1 MEPSD
6 AHALPKLAVRDVRAK
21 GFERTHHL
29 MTRND
34 RRAPHIEIAL
44 DDVKVGPADAACV
57 NFDQDFICRR
67 FGDGN
72 IGQSQRMRL
81 NGRGGVEEH
90 GSHEE
95 GIIPSRALTV
105 ALALALMHPPI
116 MWIWI
121 PLLAIPVVGPAIVGW
136 KIWDEIRRTISEDP
150 LVWEKQIRAFE
161 KKERKRPAPKG
172 AVVFAGSSTIRLW
185 GALARDMAPLPAVQR
200 GFGGAK
206 VNDVIHYMDRLIT
219 PHDPAIVVLY
229 IGSNDLLDF
238 GGNEPKSLEQMR
250 ILYDTLLTGLHD
262 RLPGARIVVVATFP
276 SPLNARRAEQI
287 EAVNRHLRE
296 AAENKPWLELVD
308 GNAALQSPNGKPE
321 RSLFRFDRVHLN
333 KKGYARWAQV
343 LRPKLLEYWR
353 QQLH

>member
-1 MEPSD
+1 
-6 AHALPKLAVRDVRAK
+6 
-21 GFERTHHL
+21 
-29 MTRND
+29 
-34 RRAPHIEIAL
+34 
-44 DDVKVGPADAACV
+44 
-57 NFDQDFICRR
+57 
-67 FGDGN
+67 
-72 IGQSQRMRL
+72 
-81 NGRGGVEEH
+81 
-90 GSHEE
+90 
-95 GIIPSRALTV
+95 
-105 ALALALMHPPI
+105 
-116 MWIWI
+116 
-121 PLLAIPVVGPAIVGW
+121 
-136 KIWDEIRRTISEDP
+136 
-150 LVWEKQIRAFE
+150 
-161 KKERKRPAPKG
+161 
-172 AVVFAGSSTIRLW
+172 
-185 GALARDMAPLPAVQR
+185 MAPLPAVQR